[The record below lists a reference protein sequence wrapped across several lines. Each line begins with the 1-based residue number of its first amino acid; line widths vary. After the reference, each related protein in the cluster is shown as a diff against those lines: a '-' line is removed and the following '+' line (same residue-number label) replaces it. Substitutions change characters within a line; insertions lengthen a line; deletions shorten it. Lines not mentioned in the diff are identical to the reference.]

1 MGTGDRRVGEKISE
15 RSGGIFDNTLLSRWQ
30 RALRPIRIAKSG
42 QVGSICQ
49 KSDLVILVVR
59 RAKKYM
65 RIGKHMPTRRPT
77 RNTLRHHFDLG
88 RRRWTTI
95 ARDPRFRALLGP
107 GDTPHALPGILTR
120 LYELHQDPYRF
131 DAYRR
136 QLQGAARDQRLQ
148 HIAINSAST

>member
-1 MGTGDRRVGEKISE
+1 
-15 RSGGIFDNTLLSRWQ
+15 
-30 RALRPIRIAKSG
+30 
-42 QVGSICQ
+42 
-49 KSDLVILVVR
+49 
-59 RAKKYM
+59 M

-131 DAYRR
+131 DAD
-136 QLQGAARDQRLQ
+136 LANFKVLLAINVQ
-148 HIAINSAST
+148 HIAINSANT